1 LPSAP
6 VARAVEILRRGGLV
20 AFPTETVY
28 GLGADAANDAAVE
41 RIFRVKGRPADHPLI
56 VHIGD
61 AAMLGRWARDVPAAA
76 LALARRYWP
85 GPLTLVLKRAPGVHE
100 RVTGGQD
107 TVGLRVPGHP
117 LALELL
123 AAFGGGIAAP
133 SANRFGRISP
143 TTAEHVRA
151 DLGGDVD
158 LVLDGGACE
167 VGIESTIIDLSRGAP
182 VLLRPGRVAAE
193 DIAAVLGTAPRPRDD
208 AAPRASG
215 TLEVHY
221 APRRPMRLV
230 SRHEL
235 AAGAPGA
242 GVLAF
247 EEPTAGAAAALWLRA
262 ATDPDR
268 YAHELYA
275 NLRRLDDAAR
285 SVILVERPPS
295 QPGWEALLDRL
306 ERAARG

>member
-1 LPSAP
+1 MPSEP

-41 RIFRVKGRPADHPLI
+41 RIFRAKGRPADHPLI
-56 VHIGD
+56 VHVGD
-61 AAMLGRWARDVPAAA
+61 ALQLDRWARDVPAAA
-76 LALARRYWP
+76 RVLARRFWP
-85 GPLTLVLKRAPGVHE
+85 GPLTLVLTRAAGVHD

-158 LVLDGGACE
+158 FVLDGGACE
-167 VGIESTIIDLSRGAP
+167 IGIESTIVDLSRGAP
-182 VLLRPGRVAAE
+182 VLLRPGRISAE

-230 SRHEL
+230 TRLEL
-235 AAGAPGA
+235 AAGATGA

-247 EEPTAGAAAALWLRA
+247 GDAPAGAAAALWLRA
-262 ATDPDR
+262 RADPAG
-268 YAHELYA
+268 YAHDLYA

-306 ERAARG
+306 ARASRG